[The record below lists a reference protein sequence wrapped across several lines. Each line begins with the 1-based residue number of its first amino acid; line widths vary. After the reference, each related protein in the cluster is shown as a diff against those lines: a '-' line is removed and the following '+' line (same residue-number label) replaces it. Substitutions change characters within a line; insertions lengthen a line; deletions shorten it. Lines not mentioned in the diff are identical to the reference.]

1 MNRAELER
9 RTKAIVTLLAI
20 WNFGGN
26 TDMITAYVTATKDIH
41 VDVLEKTCK
50 KLMVECESRPV
61 PATILQAAQNFVSE
75 INGADILP
83 WDEAWKEIE
92 KEMHDTFVYG
102 KPLFSR
108 PEIEKAV
115 KAFGWQELCEV
126 TIKDLP
132 IVRAQLRDMYNGIC
146 EQSRRSKINSYV
158 MGDGVLIERVN
169 VRRLT

>member
-41 VDVLEKTCK
+41 VDVLEKACK

-61 PATILQAAQNFVSE
+61 PATILQAAQNFVNE

-102 KPLFSR
+102 KPKFSR

-126 TIKDLP
+126 TIKELP

-169 VRRLT
+169 IRRLT

>member
-50 KLMVECESRPV
+50 KLMIECESRPV

-92 KEMHDTFVYG
+92 KEMYDTFVYG
-102 KPLFSR
+102 KPQFSR

-146 EQSRRSKINSYV
+146 EQSRRSKINNYV

>member
-50 KLMVECESRPV
+50 KLMIECESRPV

-92 KEMHDTFVYG
+92 K
-102 KPLFSR
+102 
-108 PEIEKAV
+108 AV

-126 TIKDLP
+126 TIKELP

>member
-50 KLMVECESRPV
+50 KLMIECESRPV

-102 KPLFSR
+102 KPQFSR

-158 MGDGVLIERVN
+158 MGNGVLIERVN